1 MIILEHTFLKSQIY
15 DKLVTMLL
23 SYHFSVLKGLFQP
36 LKMQAF
42 SITKI
47 HEHVHIIYINSHI

>member
-1 MIILEHTFLKSQIY
+1 MIILENIFLKSQIY

-42 SITKI
+42 NITKI
-47 HEHVHIIYINSHI
+47 HEHVHIIYIYI